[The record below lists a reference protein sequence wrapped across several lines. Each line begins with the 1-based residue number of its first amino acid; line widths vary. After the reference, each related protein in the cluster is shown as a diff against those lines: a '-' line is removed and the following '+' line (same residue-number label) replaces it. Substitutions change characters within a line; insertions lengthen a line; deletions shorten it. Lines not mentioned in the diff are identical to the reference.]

1 MDNEENENKE
11 SENNKIPN
19 NIYSLFSTGLDKK
32 ELTDV
37 AVRQLSMLKERYL
50 QLIEESKV
58 SIRKDVVASELKDIL
73 VSNSDGFQLRAA
85 LEEYIESLY
94 KVNKE
99 DSNGG

>member
-1 MDNEENENKE
+1 MDNKENENKE
-11 SENNKIPN
+11 SENNKMPN

-37 AVRQLSMLKERYL
+37 AVRQLSMLRERYL
-50 QLIEESKV
+50 QLIEEFKV
-58 SIRKDVVASELKDIL
+58 SIRKDIVASELKDIL

-99 DSNGG
+99 DSNG